1 MKTRQQYLNGECS
14 HREYHSQFVNES
26 IIKLV
31 EDGIGIKTILAS
43 TVPHLNDI
51 PLKKWDALAEHFKYM
66 HLSAKLK
73 EAGDYLTLAG
83 SVCILKEAAKQ
94 IKERI

>member
-14 HREYHSQFVNES
+14 HREYYSQFVGES

-31 EDGIGIKTILAS
+31 ENGIGIKTILAS
-43 TVPHLNDI
+43 TDPHLNDI
-51 PLKKWDALAEHFKYM
+51 PLKKWDVLAEHFKYM
-66 HLSAKLK
+66 HLKLK

-94 IKERI
+94 IRNNFS